1 MVKNT
6 KGGRNAKKMGR
17 KFTASGTTNNK
28 LRTANPNE
36 ECEIYACV
44 NKLLGNGMAHVIDT
58 NGTTLMLHIRN
69 KFRGRGKRDNAIN
82 IGSVVLVGTRDFETK
97 KEGKLT
103 NCDLLEVYN
112 TSEVKRLEEQTNTDF
127 TPFKKIQ
134 NKLHHHEE
142 DYDDNGFEFT
152 TGKSSNDI
160 TIENQ
165 ILEELEKNNQ
175 ESNENL
181 LLIDDE
187 SQEFNID
194 DI

>member
-17 KFTASGTTNNK
+17 KFTGSGTTNNK
-28 LRTANPNE
+28 LRSANPNE

-44 NKLLGNGMAHVIDT
+44 NKLLGNGMAHVVDT
-58 NGTTLMLHIRN
+58 KGTTLMLHIRN

-82 IGSVVLVGTRDFETK
+82 VGSVVLVGTRSFETK

-112 TSEVKRLEEQTNTDF
+112 SNEVKRLEEQTTTDF
-127 TPFKKIQ
+127 SSFKKIQ
-134 NKLHHHEE
+134 NKLHHEANC
-142 DYDDNGFEFT
+142 DDDDGFEFAT
-152 TGKSSNDI
+152 KSSNDL

-165 ILEELEKNNQ
+165 ILKELETNNHDQ
-175 ESNENL
+175 NNDDL
-181 LLIDDE
+181 LANDE
-187 SQEFNID
+187 DLDFDID

>member
-17 KFTASGTTNNK
+17 KFTGSGTTNNK
-28 LRTANPNE
+28 LRSANPNE

-44 NKLLGNGMAHVIDT
+44 NKLLGNGMAHVVDT
-58 NGTTLMLHIRN
+58 KGTTLMLHIRN

-82 IGSVVLVGTRDFETK
+82 VGSVVLVGTRSFETK
-97 KEGKLT
+97 KEGKLS

-112 TSEVKRLEEQTNTDF
+112 SNEVKRLEEQTNTDF
-127 TPFKKIQ
+127 TSFKKIQ
-134 NKLHHHEE
+134 NKLHHE
-142 DYDDNGFEFT
+142 DNCNDEDGFEFAT
-152 TGKSSNDI
+152 AKSHNDF

-165 ILEELEKNNQ
+165 ILQELEKNNDQ
-175 ESNENL
+175 QNNSDL
-181 LLIDDE
+181 LADDE
-187 SQEFNID
+187 EINID

>member
-17 KFTASGTTNNK
+17 KFTGSGTTNNK
-28 LRTANPNE
+28 LRSANPNE

-44 NKLLGNGMAHVIDT
+44 NKLLGNGMAHVVDT
-58 NGTTLMLHIRN
+58 KGTTLMLHIRN

-82 IGSVVLVGTRDFETK
+82 VGSIVLVGTRSFETK

-112 TSEVKRLEEQTNTDF
+112 SNEVKRLEEQTTTDF
-127 TPFKKIQ
+127 TSFKKIQ
-134 NKLHHHEE
+134 NKLHHEATC
-142 DYDDNGFEFT
+142 DDDDGFEFAT
-152 TGKSSNDI
+152 AKSHNDF

-165 ILEELEKNNQ
+165 ILQELEKNNDEQ
-175 ESNENL
+175 NNGDL
-181 LLIDDE
+181 LADDE
-187 SQEFNID
+187 EINID